1 MKKGKDTKRVTTK
14 GKSSSTKDKP
24 AQHEDLL
31 TDVSHLKQ
39 PEAVGKKRESLGDRI
54 RKARHARGLT
64 LKDISSRTG
73 IDIDTLAQVESNEV
87 TPPLGQLVRLGK
99 ALDMR
104 LGYLISPGVDK
115 VMAVV
120 RTDQRQPVS
129 RYGEKRRE
137 QYGYL
142 YESLA
147 PEKGNRLM
155 EPFIV
160 TLLPT
165 DVEEFSTHDG
175 QEFLFV
181 LEGQVKVQVG
191 NEKELLRTGD
201 AVYYDS
207 NQPHLVK
214 SAGGEKARILAV
226 LYTEFR

>member
-1 MKKGKDTKRVTTK
+1 MKKEKETKRTSIVRKSALKK
-14 GKSSSTKDKP
+14 GRP
-24 AQHEDLL
+24 AEHEDFL
-31 TDVSHLKQ
+31 TDLSRLRQ
-39 PEAVGKKRESLGDRI
+39 PEAVAKGKESLGDRI
-54 RKARHARGLT
+54 RKARQARGLT
-64 LKDISSRTG
+64 LEDISSRTS
-73 IDIDTLAQVESNEV
+73 IDVNTLKQVESNKMA
-87 TPPLGQLVRLGK
+87 PPLGQLVRLGK

-115 VMAVV
+115 AMAVV
-120 RTDQRQPVS
+120 RADQRHPVS

-160 TLLPT
+160 TLLPS

-181 LEGQVKVQVG
+181 LEGRIKVQVG
-191 NEKELLRTGD
+191 KEKELLQTGD

-207 NQPHLVK
+207 TQPHLVK
-214 SAGGEKARILAV
+214 SVSGEKARILAV
-226 LYTEFR
+226 LYTELR